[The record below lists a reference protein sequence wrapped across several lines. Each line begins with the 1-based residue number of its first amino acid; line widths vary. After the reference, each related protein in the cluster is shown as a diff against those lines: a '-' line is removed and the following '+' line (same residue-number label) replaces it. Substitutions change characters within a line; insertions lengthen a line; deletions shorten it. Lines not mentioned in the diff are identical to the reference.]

1 MGSELALPPGVS
13 LDAVAA
19 GPATCAAEADGPAR
33 CAVPVPAADTTTF
46 SIRLALES
54 SVVGR
59 LTVVGEALSE
69 PFVAPIDAT
78 GDVVH
83 NSIGRGEL
91 AIIGNTVMTCD
102 EAAAAEIDITCAD
115 VLAGTGPT
123 VNRWDVP
130 MEFTGAAPELGLA
143 NSSSATLDIA
153 PGAEIVH
160 AELFWSGDV
169 RENGRSASEG
179 DQSLATFVPSAG
191 DAVVV
196 EAEDTVFGEEDST
209 QYVSRADV
217 TDLVAAGG
225 AGEYSVGNIAS
236 VEVQGSYGAW
246 VLAVVT
252 EDATSPRRHFVVT
265 DPFDWVAPEEPYTY
279 AVDMP
284 VPLVAGGPARL
295 SVAAFEGELG
305 FAGES
310 LVIGGIDVGG
320 DNPFDSTISGTRTP
334 SFVNN
339 LGVDID
345 AYDLTIDSPAGT
357 LRIDAS
363 SADDGIRLAVLGL
376 SVDLAE

>member
-1 MGSELALPPGVS
+1 MTIAAPGPILAGGTGTLDITLTNDGTAAFDGGTELALPPGMI

-19 GPATCAAEADGPAR
+19 GPATCVADAGGPVR
-33 CAVPVPAADTTTF
+33 CAVPVPAVDTTTF
-46 SIRLALES
+46 SIRLGLES

-83 NSIGRGEL
+83 NSVGRGEL

-102 EAAAAEIDITCAD
+102 EAAAAEVDVTCAD
-115 VLAGTGPT
+115 VLAGDGPI

-130 MEFTGAAPELGLA
+130 MVFTGVVPAFGLA

-179 DQSLATFVPSAG
+179 DQNLATFVSPAG
-191 DAVVV
+191 DVVVV
-196 EAEDTVFGEEDST
+196 EAEDIVFGEEDAT
-209 QYVSRADV
+209 QYVGRADV

-225 AGEYSVGNIAS
+225 AGEYVVGNIAS
-236 VEVQGSYGAW
+236 VEVEGSYGAW
-246 VLAVVT
+246 ALAVVT
-252 EDATSPRRHFVVT
+252 EDGTSPRRHFVVT
-265 DPFDWVAPEEPYTY
+265 DPFDWVAPEDPYTF

-284 VPLVAGGPARL
+284 VPLVAAR
-295 SVAAFEGELG
+295 
-305 FAGES
+305 
-310 LVIGGIDVGG
+310 
-320 DNPFDSTISGTRTP
+320 SGTTERGRVRRRTRLRGRVAGHRRHRRGRRQP
-334 SFVNN
+334 VRQHDQRNARS
-339 LGVDID
+339 GVREQPRRRHRC
-345 AYDLTIDSPAGT
+345 L
-357 LRIDAS
+357 
-363 SADDGIRLAVLGL
+363 
-376 SVDLAE
+376 